1 MEARHGGRTAALL
14 HPADQLRYLRDRIQL
29 FQKLFH
35 GAAFLI
41 CKNLEIPH
49 MRKRHIPPEEGDALF
64 RFLIVLCKK
73 PAQLNW
79 LMAFWHPFLMMT
91 SAA

>member
-1 MEARHGGRTAALL
+1 
-14 HPADQLRYLRDRIQL
+14 
-29 FQKLFH
+29 
-35 GAAFLI
+35 
-41 CKNLEIPH
+41 